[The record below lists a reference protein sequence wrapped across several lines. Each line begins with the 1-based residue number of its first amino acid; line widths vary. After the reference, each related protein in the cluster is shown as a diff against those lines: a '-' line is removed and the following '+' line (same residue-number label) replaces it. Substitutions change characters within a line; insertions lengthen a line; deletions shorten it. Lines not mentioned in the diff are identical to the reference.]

1 MSDEEWADHEK
12 RQLRLATPLAMAIE
26 RRSHPHMRAMAAA
39 GDLTLYSVHRVKSQS
54 LWSRYDRHF
63 VGVTRY
69 NALS

>member
-39 GDLTLYSVHRVKSQS
+39 GDLTLYI
-54 LWSRYDRHF
+54 
-63 VGVTRY
+63 G
-69 NALS
+69 